1 VCCHNEAISDGVNLA
16 ASENLLAEG
25 QAHMAR
31 LILAIFLF
39 LISFSVRTHAQSA
52 GKLVG
57 TWKLV
62 SAKIT
67 TDKGEVRDSWGPNP
81 EGLLMYTTDGRMSAI
96 LTLGHRK
103 PLSVSDFIS
112 APAPERAEAFASMT
126 AYAGRYTLTG
136 DKVVHHVEVSSV
148 PNDVGANMERVIV
161 HLDAERLVLRVAKP
175 YLRGGMMVQSQEL
188 VWQKI
193 K

>member
-1 VCCHNEAISDGVNLA
+1 MMRFIAV
-16 ASENLLAEG
+16 LLLLMVSFPF
-25 QAHMAR
+25 QA
-31 LILAIFLF
+31 
-39 LISFSVRTHAQSA
+39 HAQSTE
-52 GKLVG
+52 KLVG
-57 TWKLV
+57 TWKLI

-81 EGLLMYTTDGRMSAI
+81 EGLLMYTADGRMSAI
-96 LTLGHRK
+96 LTLSGRK

-136 DKVVHHVEVSSV
+136 DKVVHHVEVASM
-148 PNDVGANMERVIV
+148 PNDVDANMERVVV

-188 VWQKI
+188 VWQKV

>member
-1 VCCHNEAISDGVNLA
+1 MMRFIAV
-16 ASENLLAEG
+16 LLLSIVSFPF
-25 QAHMAR
+25 QAQ
-31 LILAIFLF
+31 
-39 LISFSVRTHAQSA
+39 AQSTE
-52 GKLVG
+52 KLVG

-81 EGLLMYTTDGRMSAI
+81 EGLLMYTADGRMSAI
-96 LTLGHRK
+96 LTLGGRK

-126 AYAGRYTLTG
+126 AYAGRYTLAG
-136 DKVVHHVEVSSV
+136 DKVVHHVEVASM
-148 PNDVGANMERVIV
+148 PNDVGANMERVVV

-175 YLRGGMMVQSQEL
+175 YLRGGMIVQSQEL
-188 VWQKI
+188 VWQKV